1 MNSEAQS
8 SWRCQLSTL
17 WPHLVLVYSPIVIL
31 ITAVAVF
38 ALMTGRPGSFFTRD
52 PFVIARLPF
61 YAGLISNVGIVLWCA
76 LCTVCLFNSV
86 VLKKLANGSDWGR
99 FFLYSGILTFI
110 LLFDDLFQFH
120 RILYPRLL
128 HVSMALTSAA
138 YAGLAIWLLWR
149 FRGIMEQS
157 EYLLL
162 LLAFFF
168 LGFSI
173 VLDVTPMLRSGR
185 SFIADG
191 FKLLGI
197 TSWLTYVSRSGAQ
210 EIMRAFAAAH
220 T

>member
-1 MNSEAQS
+1 MNSESQS

-38 ALMTGRPGSFFTRD
+38 ALLTGRPGSFFTRD

-61 YAGLISNVGIVLWCA
+61 YAGLISNVGILLWCA
-76 LCTVCLFNSV
+76 LCTVCFFNSV

-120 RILYPRLL
+120 RILYPRFL

-162 LLAFFF
+162 LLAFLFPWSLNSVRRDAHAALWPF
-168 LGFSI
+168 L
-173 VLDVTPMLRSGR
+173 
-185 SFIADG
+185 
-191 FKLLGI
+191 
-197 TSWLTYVSRSGAQ
+197 YC
-210 EIMRAFAAAH
+210 
-220 T
+220 

>member
-1 MNSEAQS
+1 MNCESQS

-31 ITAVAVF
+31 ITGVAVF
-38 ALMTGRPGSFFTRD
+38 ALATGRPGSFFTRD

-61 YAGLISNVGIVLWCA
+61 YAGLISNVGILLWCA
-76 LCTVCLFNSV
+76 LCSVCFFNSV
-86 VLKKLANGSDWGR
+86 MLKKLTNGSVWRR

-120 RILYPRLL
+120 RILYPRFL

-138 YAGLAIWLLWR
+138 YAGLAIGLFWH
-149 FRGIMEQS
+149 FREIMEQS

-162 LLAFFF
+162 LLAFGF
-168 LGFSI
+168 LGLSLAI
-173 VLDVTPMLRSGR
+173 DVLPGLNFGR

-197 TSWLTYVSRSGAQ
+197 TSWLTYVARSGAR
-210 EIMRAFAAAH
+210 EIMKAFAVAH
-220 T
+220 N